1 MPLADDWNR
10 RNSLRIRPNK
20 LNLAQGPYFLNRM
33 NLQQDLLKQPPPPL
47 PARPLKLP
55 TSTETTLP
63 NGLVVVV
70 VEDPRLPLV
79 SYRLALRTGDAND
92 PRELPGLTDMLT
104 GLLSEGTE
112 SRTSREIADE
122 VARLG
127 ATLQAGANSDYTT
140 VAASSLST
148 FSENILELMADI
160 VLRPVFP
167 ENEVELAKQNTKES
181 LKQQRAQ
188 PSFLASEMVARV
200 MFGEHPYA
208 VTAPTPE
215 SIDATTRDRLVE
227 FHRSQFV
234 ANNAVLVVAGDVERD
249 SILRQIEGLFEN
261 WRPGDIVA
269 NDFAEPPQ
277 RASRAAYVVD
287 RPGSAQ
293 ANIVIANS
301 GITRTSPDYFPM
313 LLMHTVLGANA
324 SSRLFMNLR
333 EEKGYTYGAYSSLD
347 ARRAAG
353 TFRATAEVRT
363 PVTGDSLKEFFY
375 ELNRIRNEPVSE
387 KEIADAK
394 SYLTGVFPIRL
405 ETQEGLIDQLVQIK
419 MFGLP
424 NNYLEL
430 YRNQIQAVTIE
441 QIQDVA
447 RRYLNPKEAAIIIVG
462 DGAQLKDQITP
473 YTDDIEFYNT
483 AGKKKTKSTASLD
496 SAMAAAITGNWS
508 LQIDTPLGQ
517 SIPATMTVA
526 LSNKGLSGEVESE
539 MGNGQLVSATFDG
552 ETFAG
557 TVSFDVDGHAIEAQI
572 AGEVSNDQMEG
583 TISLQNATPLSFTG
597 NKKNQPQN

>member
-1 MPLADDWNR
+1 
-10 RNSLRIRPNK
+10 
-20 LNLAQGPYFLNRM
+20 M
-33 NLQQDLLKQPPPPL
+33 NQEQDLLRPPAPL
-47 PARPLKLP
+47 PARALKLP
-55 TSTETTLP
+55 TASETTLS

-70 VEDPRLPLV
+70 AEDSRLPLV
-79 SYRLALRTGDAND
+79 SYRLAFRTGDAHD
-92 PRELPGLTDMLT
+92 PPELPGLMDMLT
-104 GLLSEGTE
+104 GLLTEGTQ

-148 FSENILELMADI
+148 FSENILELMAD
-160 VLRPVFP
+160 VALKPVFP
-167 ENEVELAKQNTKES
+167 QNEVELTKQNTKES

-188 PSFLASEMVARV
+188 PSFLASETVARV
-200 MFGEHPYA
+200 MFGQHPYS

-227 FHRSQFV
+227 FHRSMFV
-234 ANNAVLVVAGDVERD
+234 ANNAVFLVAGDVQKTSILQQIDALFAKWQPGVVAGDH
-249 SILRQIEGLFEN
+249 FPN
-261 WRPGDIVA
+261 
-269 NDFAEPPQ
+269 PPP
-277 RASRAAYVVD
+277 RTSRAAYIVD

-293 ANIVIANS
+293 TNIVIANTA
-301 GITRTSPDYFPM
+301 ITRTSPDYFPM
-313 LLMHTVLGANA
+313 LVMHTILGANA

-347 ARRAAG
+347 ARRTAG

-424 NNYLEL
+424 HNYLEI
-430 YRNQIQAVTIE
+430 YRNRIQAVTIE
-441 QIQDVA
+441 EIQDVA
-447 RRYLNPKEAAIIIVG
+447 QKYVRPEETAVVIVG
-462 DGAQLKDQITP
+462 DGAELKDQVKP
-473 YTDDIEFYNT
+473 YAEEIEFYNT
-483 AGKKKTKSTASLD
+483 AGKRKKQPTGESNSP
-496 SAMAAAITGNWS
+496 AAAAAFAGSWS
-508 LQIDTPLGQ
+508 LQIETPLGQ
-517 SIPATMTVA
+517 SIPATLT
-526 LSNKGLSGEVESE
+526 LFHTKHGLSGKVTSE
-539 MGNGQLVSATFDG
+539 MGDGELKSATFDDAS
-552 ETFAG
+552 FAG
-557 TVSFDVDGHAIEAQI
+557 KIAFDIAGHAMEAQI
-572 AGEVSNDQMEG
+572 GGAVANEQMEG
-583 TISLQNATPLSFTG
+583 SISLQNAPALPFTG
-597 NKKNQPQN
+597 SRNS